1 MGDGNNETDVAT
13 EALVFMVVGLQG
25 HWKAPIAYYL
35 TKSLSPETQRVLLSH
50 ALEELHARGIRVVSV
65 TMDGHAS
72 NVSMCNQLGCEL
84 KGNPQEPLKTSFPHP
99 STGDKV
105 FVMMDAC
112 HMLKLARNMLQAYS
126 PIATTTGQIKWR
138 FINHLND
145 VQKKDGLH
153 AANKITDKHVYF
165 ENHKMRVSLAAQTLS
180 RSVSVALRTM
190 RDLRYLSVI
199 GFVINIDTL
208 MLMIPELLQ
217 VQRYVLTYRFSQDHL
232 ELLFNS
238 IRASGGWNNNPSA
251 RQFQAIFRRLMVRC
265 GVSPSETGN
274 VAAQDHTVSLSAV
287 EMSSAETAE
296 EHPSPFANISAVVSD
311 HSYLPTR
318 FGLVENALVYIAGFV
333 VRQILR
339 KLSCD
344 VCRAS
349 LVRDAVPSSFDESYH
364 LLALKN
370 NGGLVIPSKGTVK
383 VLRAAERVIRQ
394 ASTRQA
400 PKVSTVTYIVREE
413 IGTEDVF
420 QLGEHIEETQFG
432 IDNHYSNLGMARQ
445 VFY

>member
-1 MGDGNNETDVAT
+1 MFCHDQSNNM
-13 EALVFMVVGLQG
+13 FFF
-25 HWKAPIAYYL
+25 
-35 TKSLSPETQRVLLSH
+35 
-50 ALEELHARGIRVVSV
+50 
-65 TMDGHAS
+65 
-72 NVSMCNQLGCEL
+72 C
-84 KGNPQEPLKTSFPHP
+84 
-99 STGDKV
+99 
-105 FVMMDAC
+105 
-112 HMLKLARNMLQAYS
+112 
-126 PIATTTGQIKWR
+126 
-138 FINHLND
+138 
-145 VQKKDGLH
+145 
-153 AANKITDKHVYF
+153 
-165 ENHKMRVSLAAQTLS
+165 
-180 RSVSVALRTM
+180 
-190 RDLRYLSVI
+190 RYLSVI

-318 FGLVENALVYIAGFV
+318 FGGLVENALVYIAGFV

-370 NGGLVIPSKGTVK
+370 NGGLVIPSQGTVK

-432 IDNHYSNLGMARQ
+432 IDNHYSDLLSLVVS
-445 VFY
+445 VFLKIRLHHIAKLTSLDLQKGSTRKKLCKTVLFQGF